1 MADESDEFINV
12 LETRDEGRVALAKS
26 LLSGAGI
33 EFMVCNV
40 FPQDILGYG
49 RIGYNPALGLMQ
61 VKVRAEDA
69 DAARHII
76 GDLAG
81 ERPRPYSRTVR
92 LLVWV
97 FLIIVPLVGF
107 LAILISDMIR

>member
-1 MADESDEFINV
+1 M
-12 LETRDEGRVALAKS
+12 ETRDEGRIAVAKS

-61 VKVRAEDA
+61 VKVRAEYA

-76 GDLAG
+76 SDLVR
-81 ERPRPYSRTVR
+81 EQPRPYSRTVR

-97 FLIIVPLVGF
+97 FLIILPLIGF
-107 LAILISDMIR
+107 LAILISDTVR